1 MSDTFWAIK
10 RREAAK
16 GAVVIEKVKPVKKAK
31 KAKKTKAVEVVKEI
45 IEEPAEEPESND
57 ADVTVEPA

>member
-1 MSDTFWAIK
+1 MSNDTFWAIRK
-10 RREAAK
+10 RELAK
-16 GAVVIEKVKPVKKAK
+16 HEPVKAKKAK
-31 KAKKTKAVEVVKEI
+31 KAKAVKVVEAPVEI

>member
-16 GAVVIEKVKPVKKAK
+16 GGVVIEKIKPVKKAK
-31 KAKKTKAVEVVKEI
+31 KAKKEKVVEV